1 MSVHAH
7 GGCKHTR
14 AEAPGQPSCKTL
26 DTMPWNLLMN
36 NGWKC
41 MSKVGICV
49 LLAGGAQEC
58 ATRACTTGRTSCFKG
73 HIMILNRGRPLFGGS
88 HICSSFV
95 KNPHP
100 VD

>member
-41 MSKVGICV
+41 MSKVG
-49 LLAGGAQEC
+49 
-58 ATRACTTGRTSCFKG
+58 TSSSAY
-73 HIMILNRGRPLFGGS
+73 RPFDPPPPPPQPWTK
-88 HICSSFV
+88 IQ
-95 KNPHP
+95 
-100 VD
+100 